1 MEPPDDNEPVVKVA
15 SAASKQ
21 TQRERSFLET
31 RILFHGHATCHE
43 SWKEGPI
50 DCRRACPSNE
60 YVVIKNIKIFYVR
73 VVAETRL
80 ENWRQARSALN
91 ARISQKRW

>member
-1 MEPPDDNEPVVKVA
+1 MEPPGDNEPVVKVA

-43 SWKEGPI
+43 SWKEGTYRLPTSV
-50 DCRRACPSNE
+50 PLE
-60 YVVIKNIKIFYVR
+60 YVVIKNIKIFYIR